1 MKKRILT
8 GALSLA
14 MICAIS
20 ASAFAGVDIN
30 VSGGS
35 QSVPVELTV
44 SAATFSVTVPT
55 ALPITVDAV
64 GNVSTADNVYIEN
77 NSHGAVCVTDMSID
91 GVNGW
96 EIVNYDTV
104 DMVKQKVGAKKI
116 SMMINGD
123 KTTADDTITF
133 TSSNFPVMDGMNDSD
148 TDKLKITY
156 SAKLP
161 AQIVAL
167 TQETVANIVFV
178 VGWDS

>member
-1 MKKRILT
+1 MKVSKIKFSLLVGILIVVMVIPIF
-8 GALSLA
+8 AAS
-14 MICAIS
+14 IS
-20 ASAFAGVDIN
+20 TD
-30 VSGGS
+30 GGS
-35 QSVPVELTV
+35 ATVPVELTV
-44 SAATFSVTVPT
+44 STATFSVTVPT

-167 TQETVANIVFV
+167 AQETVANIVFV